1 MLGPSVDHEPL
12 DRVGGALVLQLP
24 HVGRQP
30 RAVPVPLVPE
40 VTEVSGGVPL
50 PEVARPADVQR
61 HLVVAVL
68 VLGGHLRL
76 IDTVFHCARAA
87 RHGAVPGAAGARRV
101 RRRATGCCAS

>member
-40 VTEVSGGVPL
+40 ITKVSGGVPL
-50 PEVARPADVQR
+50 PEVPRPADIER
-61 HLVVAVL
+61 HLVIAVL
-68 VLGGHLRL
+68 ILGGHLRL
-76 IDTVFHCARAA
+76 VD
-87 RHGAVPGAAGARRV
+87 AV
-101 RRRATGCCAS
+101 CS

>member
-40 VTEVSGGVPL
+40 VTEVSGGVSGGVFSNL
-50 PEVARPADVQR
+50 DDVNIR
-61 HLVVAVL
+61 GLFGV
-68 VLGGHLRL
+68 GY
-76 IDTVFHCARAA
+76 
-87 RHGAVPGAAGARRV
+87 P
-101 RRRATGCCAS
+101 